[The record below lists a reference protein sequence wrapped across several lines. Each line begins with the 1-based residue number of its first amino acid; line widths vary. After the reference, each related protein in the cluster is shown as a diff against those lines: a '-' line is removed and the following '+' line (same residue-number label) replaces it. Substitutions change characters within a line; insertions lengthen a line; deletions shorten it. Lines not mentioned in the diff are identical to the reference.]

1 MGEYPFLAGSGLYS
15 ERFMQEVPA
24 QAKRLISE
32 VVAQADYEVQRIL
45 LFGSRARGEALP
57 DSDWAFFV
65 ITDCEPSPEEKRV
78 IQMELIPNFQQR
90 VSAWEEG
97 HWRLAPPKKK
107 VYPGKWYKGGGFT
120 IIPFATKN
128 LLNGE
133 RIFGRSAPLGRSGQ
147 KLSPF
152 RRFLIANGI
161 RLHLNPK
168 DQC

>member
-57 DSDWAFFV
+57 DSDWDFFV

-78 IQMELIPNFQQR
+78 IQMELIPKIFIKGFLHGKR
-90 VSAWEEG
+90 GIGA
-97 HWRLAPPKKK
+97 APTPA
-107 VYPGKWYKGGGFT
+107 GG
-120 IIPFATKN
+120 
-128 LLNGE
+128 
-133 RIFGRSAPLGRSGQ
+133 
-147 KLSPF
+147 
-152 RRFLIANGI
+152 
-161 RLHLNPK
+161 
-168 DQC
+168 